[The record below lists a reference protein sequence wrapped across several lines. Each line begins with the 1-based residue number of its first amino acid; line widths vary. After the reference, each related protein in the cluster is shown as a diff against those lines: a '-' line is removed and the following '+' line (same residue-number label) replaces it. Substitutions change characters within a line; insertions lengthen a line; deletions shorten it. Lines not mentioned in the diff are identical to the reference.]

1 MNASP
6 PQISVIVPVYNVGNL
21 VRTCV
26 GSILSQDF
34 ADFELILVDDGSTDD
49 SGCIC
54 DEFTSRD
61 SRVSVIHKKNGNSA
75 SARNAGLDR
84 ANGEFVV
91 FVDADDSLRAGALR
105 TMLTRGISSGADL
118 AVFSFATIGRNERL
132 TIIPEESDVHW
143 DTALRRMLL
152 YRFPSQPWAKLYKK
166 SLFDGIRFDPRAQF
180 GQDLIC
186 NMDALIHK
194 RPNVACF
201 PDVVYN
207 YVLRP
212 TSNSFQNRFA
222 DRYKT
227 LSELAD
233 ERLHEANLET
243 RLARELSAFRALNL
257 VQVSFKTGK
266 PPRKENAAKAFLA
279 PNLDPDDLG
288 SLPSRIAG
296 SYRRSLLLGD
306 VHFRMR
312 LLRLRVARTLKGGP
326 F

>member
-34 ADFELILVDDGSTDD
+34 AGFELILVDDGSTDD

-84 ANGEFVV
+84 AKGDFVV
-91 FVDADDSLRAGALR
+91 FVDADDSLRPGALR
-105 TMLTRGISSGADL
+105 TMLDHGLSSNAEL
-118 AVFSFATIGRNERL
+118 CVFSFAKIGRNERL
-132 TIIPEESDVHW
+132 TVLPEEPAVPW
-143 DTALRRMLL
+143 ETALRRLLL
-152 YRFPSQPWAKLYKK
+152 YRFPSQPWAKLFRK
-166 SLFDGIRFDPRAQF
+166 SLFDGIRFDSRAQF

-186 NMDALIHK
+186 NMDVLIRK
-194 RPNVACF
+194 RPRIACF
-201 PDVVYN
+201 PDVVYD

-222 DRYKT
+222 DRYRI
-227 LSELAD
+227 LCELAD
-233 ERLHEANLET
+233 ERLCGANLET
-243 RLARELSAFRALNL
+243 KLARELSAFRALNL
-257 VQVSFKTGK
+257 VQISFKTGK
-266 PPRKENAAKAFLA
+266 PPRKENAAKTFLA
-279 PNLDPDDLG
+279 PDLNPEDLG
-288 SLPSRIAG
+288 SLPSRIAS
-296 SYRRSLLLGD
+296 SYRRSILLGD
-306 VHFRMR
+306 IHFRIR
-312 LLRLRVARTLKGGP
+312 LLRLRVASTLKGGP